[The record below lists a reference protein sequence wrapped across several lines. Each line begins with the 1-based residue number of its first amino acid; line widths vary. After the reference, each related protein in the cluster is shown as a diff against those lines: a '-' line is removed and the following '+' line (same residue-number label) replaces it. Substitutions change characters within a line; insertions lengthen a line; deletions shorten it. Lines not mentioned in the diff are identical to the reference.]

1 MGQIT
6 VGRISFGPV
15 LPDNIL
21 TKMSVEDRR
30 QLGKAGKTAA
40 ECRSEAIVKDEK
52 EIQKAVANYLR
63 LLNLWHDQD
72 GMHKRR
78 TGTLGAPDF
87 QFPYHGRYVAWE
99 VKCPWSR
106 ALRPDQQK
114 AADAIE
120 KQGGR
125 WRLITGLHEAQA
137 HLREIDQEDEPRME
151 VPHGR

>member
-1 MGQIT
+1 MM
-6 VGRISFGPV
+6 VGRITFGPV

-21 TKMSVEDRR
+21 TKMTVEDRAR
-30 QLGKAGKTAA
+30 LGKAGKTAA

-78 TGTLGAPDF
+78 TGTLG
-87 QFPYHGRYVAWE
+87 
-99 VKCPWSR
+99 SR
-106 ALRPDQQK
+106 SCCRCQLM
-114 AADAIE
+114 
-120 KQGGR
+120 
-125 WRLITGLHEAQA
+125 L
-137 HLREIDQEDEPRME
+137 IDQEDEPRME